1 MVRARGGRRPAN
13 DGDNADDTEA
23 GGADG
28 VEDGGVHTGASDARL
43 TELLRADTPT
53 AYPALRELRRRHRP
67 ALLAYARL
75 CTAHDSAARQLTA
88 QTFTLAAQETA
99 RGTDPSGPWRH
110 QLLLLAGRV
119 AAAWTEDE
127 RAVRLDPGLLILL
140 RAEGPD
146 GPVPPML
153 AAFQSLP
160 SRVRGLIWYGIVERE
175 PEDTTA
181 GFLGVTREDVTYG
194 TEPALQALS
203 QACLRTRLAASGDP
217 SCQDFR
223 RLIEESVR
231 PDNPRYS
238 ADLHT
243 HMADCAHCTTAYEEL
258 SALREAPR
266 TALAEGLLPWAGTAY
281 ARDALAAEAGAGA
294 GAGPASAL
302 WPPSRRFVLASA
314 ALGVALAPLL
324 LFLLSSGGS
333 QPQRAGDAVTAPAN
347 PPPQVTATATVSVTP
362 SPPPSKSLTP
372 TKSSSPSKKPTPSKS
387 SSPTP
392 APAPPPNGGYAQVV
406 NLASGRCLDIRDG
419 DLEKGTDAVTASC
432 TSARTQ
438 RWRVDTDR
446 GVLQSYADPD
456 FCLDSRGATDDGM
469 GIWECDSVDGR
480 NGQNL
485 RFAVTAAGV
494 IRPAI
499 AADQA
504 LTPDGGE
511 GLDLSP
517 DTGRAEQRWRAGA
530 GPA

>member
-1 MVRARGGRRPAN
+1 MVRARDERTDDDAEDHGSGGS
-13 DGDNADDTEA
+13 
-23 GGADG
+23 GGA
-28 VEDGGVHTGASDARL
+28 EDGGVHAGASDTRL
-43 TELLRADTPT
+43 TELLRAPTPT

-67 ALLAYARL
+67 AVLTYARL

-99 RGTDPSGPWRH
+99 RGTDPAGPWRH
-110 QLLLLAGRV
+110 QLLLLAVRV
-119 AAAWTEDE
+119 AAAWAEDE

-146 GPVPPML
+146 GPVPPLL
-153 AAFQSLP
+153 AAFRSLP
-160 SRVRGLIWYGIVERE
+160 SRVRGLVWYGVVERE

-181 GFLGVTREDVTYG
+181 GYLGLSRQDVTYE
-194 TEPALQALS
+194 TESALQALR
-203 QACLRTRLAASGDP
+203 QACLRTRLAASDDP
-217 SCQDFR
+217 RCQDFR

-231 PDNPRYS
+231 PDNARHS
-238 ADLHT
+238 ADLHD
-243 HMADCAHCTTAYEEL
+243 HMAHCVHCTTAHEDL
-258 SALREAPR
+258 SALRDDPR
-266 TALAEGLLPWAGTAY
+266 KAAAEGLLPWAGTRY
-281 ARDALAAEAGAGA
+281 ARDRTDPVPDSGTRR
-294 GAGPASAL
+294 PAPVPAL
-302 WPPSRRFVLASA
+302 WPPSRRLVLASA

-333 QPQRAGDAVTAPAN
+333 QPRRAADAVTTPTS

-362 SPPPSKSLTP
+362 SPPPPSKSPTP

-392 APAPPPNGGYAQVV
+392 APAPPPNGSYAQVV
-406 NLASGRCLDIRDG
+406 NLTTGRCLDIRDG
-419 DLEKGTDAVTASC
+419 DLAKGTDAVTASC

-456 FCLDSRGATDDGM
+456 FCLDSRGATDDGV
-469 GIWECDSVDGR
+469 GIWECDSVDGS

-494 IRPAI
+494 IRPGI
-499 AADQA
+499 APDHA
-504 LTPDGGE
+504 LTPAGGE
-511 GLDLSP
+511 GLALSP
-517 DTGRAEQRWRAGA
+517 DTGQAEQRWRAGA
-530 GPA
+530 APAA